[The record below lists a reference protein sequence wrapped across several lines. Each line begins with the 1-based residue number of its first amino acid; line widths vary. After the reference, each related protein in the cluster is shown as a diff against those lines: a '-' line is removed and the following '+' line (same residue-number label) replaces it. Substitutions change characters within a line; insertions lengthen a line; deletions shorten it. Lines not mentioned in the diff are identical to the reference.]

1 MTQVT
6 QDVFKTEGKRPD
18 WDTYFMNVAHT
29 IRQRADC
36 TRRQVGA
43 ILVKDKRI
51 ISTGYNGTPKGT
63 KNCTEGGCERCNGS
77 EEKFPR
83 GMHLD
88 KCVCS
93 HAEENSIVQAALHG
107 VSVHGAALYTT
118 NSPCT
123 TCCKMI
129 INAGVK
135 KIIIGG
141 NYPDNLGMDLL
152 KQVGIEVIKF
162 GDKA

>member
-1 MTQVT
+1 MTK
-6 QDVFKTEGKRPD
+6 DVYQNEGKRPA
-18 WDTYFMNVAHT
+18 WDEYFMNVAHT

-43 ILVKDKRI
+43 ILVKEKRI

-63 KNCTEGGCERCNGS
+63 KNCSEGGCERCNSS
-77 EEKFPR
+77 EEKYPR

-93 HAEENSIVQAALHG
+93 HAEENAIVQAALHG
-107 VSVHGAALYTT
+107 VSVDKSALYTT

-123 TCCKMI
+123 MCCKMM

-141 NYPDNLGMDLL
+141 EYPDNLGMQLL
-152 KQVGIEVIKF
+152 KEAGIEIVKF
-162 GDKA
+162 GDNK